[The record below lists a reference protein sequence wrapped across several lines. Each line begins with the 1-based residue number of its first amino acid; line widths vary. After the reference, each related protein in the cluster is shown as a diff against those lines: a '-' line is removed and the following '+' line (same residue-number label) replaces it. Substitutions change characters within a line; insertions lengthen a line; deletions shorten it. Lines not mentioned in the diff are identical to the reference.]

1 MDMEKLDLNNF
12 KNQGQNN
19 IKHEGN
25 ISKISNGVLTV
36 SLKGNV
42 NCEACNAKAA
52 CGVSESNS
60 KEIEI
65 ESTNQ
70 SFKLNDSVEVILE
83 KHLGLKAVFWA
94 YVFPFILVLFVLFI
108 SSNFVKE
115 WIAGLAALLVL
126 VPYYFTLYVL
136 KNLFKKAFKVS
147 ILKNNY

>member
-1 MDMEKLDLNNF
+1 MEKLDLNSY
-12 KNQGQNN
+12 KNQGQNTIN
-19 IKHEGN
+19 HEGI

-36 SLKGNV
+36 SLKGNI

-65 ESTNQ
+65 ENNNS
-70 SFKLNDSVEVILE
+70 SFQLNEQVEVVLA
-83 KHLGLKAVFWA
+83 KQLGLKAVFWA
-94 YVFPFILVLFVLFI
+94 YVFPFILVLVALFVA
-108 SSNFVKE
+108 SNFLKE
-115 WIAGLAALLVL
+115 WQAGLMALFVL

-136 KNLFKKAFKVS
+136 KNLFKKTFKVS